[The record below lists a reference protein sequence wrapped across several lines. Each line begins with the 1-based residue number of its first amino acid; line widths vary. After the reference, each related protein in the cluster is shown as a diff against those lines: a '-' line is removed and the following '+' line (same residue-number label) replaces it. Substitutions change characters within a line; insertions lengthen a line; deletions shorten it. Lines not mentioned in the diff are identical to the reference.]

1 MVDGRSGEPVDHRI
15 MSAPARTVFDRLLGW
30 HAPELRRLVIAGGVG
45 LLVGVLLAPVVRWQV
60 AVLGGWDATGLAFLF
75 SVWPV
80 ILRADAAGTEHL
92 QTREDMTRDTARLL
106 LLAACAASLVS
117 VVFALHLAGLETGA
131 DRAALIAVA
140 VVSVVVSWI
149 VVNTVF
155 TLRYAADYYR
165 APRGGTA
172 GIDFGGTPA
181 SDPPDY
187 RDFAY
192 MAFTIGMTYQVSD
205 TNLRNRRIRR
215 TVLLHALVAYL
226 FGVVIVAAGVNVVA
240 GLIS

>member
-1 MVDGRSGEPVDHRI
+1 MGV
-15 MSAPARTVFDRLLGW
+15 PARTLYHRWLGW
-30 HAPELRRLVIAGGVG
+30 HAPELRRLVVAGGAGVVVG
-45 LLVGVLLAPVVRWQV
+45 LLLAPVVRWQV
-60 AVLGGWDATGLAFLF
+60 AVLGGWDATGLAFLA

-80 ILRADAAGTEHL
+80 ILRADAAATEHL

-117 VVFALHLAGLETGA
+117 VVFALHLAGLETGGR
-131 DRAALIAVA
+131 RAALIAVA

-165 APRGGTA
+165 AAGDPA
-172 GIDFGGTPA
+172 GIDFGGTPP

-192 MAFTIGMTYQVSD
+192 IAFTIGMTYQVSD

-226 FGVVIVAAGVNVVA
+226 FGVVIVAAGVNIVA
-240 GLIS
+240 GLVS

>member
-1 MVDGRSGEPVDHRI
+1 
-15 MSAPARTVFDRLLGW
+15 MSAPARTMYNRWLGW
-30 HAPELRRLVIAGGVG
+30 HAHELRRLVVVGGAG
-45 LLVGVLLAPVVRWQV
+45 LLVGVVLAFAVPWQM
-60 AVLGGWDATGLAFLF
+60 AVLGAWDATGLAFLA

-80 ILRADAAGTEHL
+80 IVRADAAGTEHL
-92 QTREDMTRDTARLL
+92 QTREDVTRETARLL

-117 VVFALHLAGLETGA
+117 VVFALHEAGRETGA
-131 DRAALIAVA
+131 QRAVLITIS

-155 TLRYAADYYR
+155 TLHYAAEYYS
-165 APRGGTA
+165 PRHGDPA
-172 GIDFGGTPA
+172 RIDFGGTPA

-215 TVLLHALVAYL
+215 TVLLHSLVAYL
-226 FGVVIVAAGVNVVA
+226 FGVVIVAAGVNIVS
-240 GLIS
+240 GLLN

>member
-1 MVDGRSGEPVDHRI
+1 
-15 MSAPARTVFDRLLGW
+15 MSAPAPTVYNRWLGS
-30 HAPELRRLVIAGGVG
+30 HAPELRRLVIAGGAG
-45 LLVGVLLAPVVRWQV
+45 LLVGLLLAPVVRWQV
-60 AVLGGWDATGLAFLF
+60 AVLGGWDATGLVFLA

-80 ILRADAAGTEHL
+80 ILRADAAATEHL
-92 QTREDMTRDTARLL
+92 QTREDITRDTARLL

-117 VVFALHLAGLETGA
+117 VLFALHLAGLETGGQ
-131 DRAALIAVA
+131 RAALIAVA
-140 VVSVVVSWI
+140 VVSVIVSWI

-155 TLRYAADYYR
+155 TLLYAGDYYR
-165 APRGGTA
+165 AQGGGPA
-172 GIDFGGTPA
+172 SIDFGGTPA

-192 MAFTIGMTYQVSD
+192 VAFTIGMTYQVSD

-226 FGVVIVAAGVNVVA
+226 FGVVIVAAGVNIVA
-240 GLIS
+240 GLVS

>member
-15 MSAPARTVFDRLLGW
+15 MSAPARAVFDRLLGW

>member
-1 MVDGRSGEPVDHRI
+1 MTVPSPTVYHRW
-15 MSAPARTVFDRLLGW
+15 LGW
-30 HAPELRRLVIAGGVG
+30 HAPDLRRLVTAGSVG
-45 LLVGVLLAPVVRWQV
+45 LITGVLLALVVRWQV
-60 AVLGGWDATGLAFLF
+60 AALGAWDATGLAFLGG
-75 SVWPV
+75 VWPI
-80 ILRADAAGTEHL
+80 ILRADAPSTEHL

-117 VVFALHLAGLETGA
+117 VVFALHLAGLETGGE
-131 DRAALIAVA
+131 RAALIAVA
-140 VVSVVVSWI
+140 AATVVVSWI

-165 APRGGTA
+165 VRQGGPD

-192 MAFTIGMTYQVSD
+192 VAFTIGMTYQVSD
-205 TNLRNRRIRR
+205 TSLRNRRIRH
-215 TVLLHALVAYL
+215 TVLLHSLLAYL
-226 FGVVIVAAGVNVVA
+226 FGVVIVAAGVNIVA
-240 GLIS
+240 GLVS